1 MYSFFSKNYLLSL
14 SWMFLSFFWKLWNY
28 NLRVTKQDIY
38 LSMISVNILWQIS
51 WQIKRPWQVQHVT
64 FYENWG
70 WKMNLRVVKIF
81 WKGFGKHVLQLVDGF
96 DGQATRP
103 SIPHGRLR
111 LISGWVSWKIWL
123 FSIMRGIF
131 GLLTR

>member
-1 MYSFFSKNYLLSL
+1 MVKHTLKILMYSYFLKIVFSLLDV
-14 SWMFLSFFWKLWNY
+14 FIIVFWKLQHY
-28 NLRVTKQDIY
+28 NLWVTEPNMY
-38 LSMISVNILWQIS
+38 FSMISVNILRQIS
-51 WQIKRPWQVQHVT
+51 GQIKPPCQVQHVT

-103 SIPHGRLR
+103 SIPYGRLSSNSSAFVMIYV
-111 LISGWVSWKIWL
+111 LKSVC
-123 FSIMRGIF
+123 
-131 GLLTR
+131 